1 MERRRRT
8 GSHQPTQTCLEQLC
22 ISLQLPPTFPH
33 WSFCHLLQNQYMFPF
48 MLPRPVPGHLTLTVT
63 SSERNPDFFFFFLC
77 TVNFI
82 IRHIKRVVTY
92 WLAEQLLWLWEAIVK
107 KVEAPTYFIHP
118 CMYSTFAGT
127 TKANARR
134 SLALC
139 FPSEETGKLAA
150 SISDVK
156 HFLTE
161 KGGASCC

>member
-1 MERRRRT
+1 MHLAAAS
-8 GSHQPTQTCLEQLC
+8 SHVP
-22 ISLQLPPTFPH
+22 SLVILSSSTKPVHVPFHASPPRSRASDAHGDLF
-33 WSFCHLLQNQYMFPF
+33 
-48 MLPRPVPGHLTLTVT
+48 RKEPGL
-63 SSERNPDFFFFFLC
+63 FFFFLC